1 MRILITGGS
10 GFLGQALTKAL
21 LQRGDEVIILS
32 RSPTTLVARRL
43 ASEWVSDLQQI
54 RTPVD
59 AVVNLAGANLFASPW
74 TRARKQLLH
83 DSRVALTWKLVSWM
97 VSQEQPPKVFL
108 SGSAIGFHGDGGEQ
122 ALTEGSARGK
132 DWAAT
137 MVQDWE
143 AATQP
148 ATDTGVRTVLLR
160 TGLVLGHG
168 GLLAPIMPLFKAY
181 LGGSLGAGQF
191 WYSWIHVQDWVRA
204 TLFLLDHSA
213 ASGPYLLTAPNP
225 VRYSE
230 FARTLGRV
238 LQRPV
243 WLTPPG
249 WVLRLLLGQ
258 RAGLMLGS
266 TKALPARLQAAGFQ
280 WHFPALDEALTNI
293 ATSDPEV

>member
-1 MRILITGGS
+1 MRVLITGGS
-10 GFLGQALTKAL
+10 GFLGQALTRAL
-21 LQRGDEVIILS
+21 LQRGDEVVILS
-32 RSPTTLVARRL
+32 RSPATHVARKV
-43 ASEWVSDLQQI
+43 AGEWVSDLQQI

-59 AVVNLAGANLFASPW
+59 AVVNLAGANLFSVPW
-74 TRARKQLLH
+74 SRARKQVLH

-122 ALTEGSARGK
+122 ALTEESAPGR

-148 ATDTGVRTVLLR
+148 AVETGMRTVLLR

-168 GLLAPIMPLFKAY
+168 GLLAPILPLFKAY

-204 TLFLLDHSA
+204 TLFLLDNRA
-213 ASGPYLLTAPNP
+213 ASGPYLLTAPHP
-225 VRYSE
+225 VRYKE
-230 FARTLGRV
+230 FAQTLGRV

-249 WVLRLLLGQ
+249 WVLRVLLGQ

-266 TKALPARLQAAGFQ
+266 TKALPARLQAAGFK
-280 WHFPALDEALTNI
+280 WNFPTLEEALTNI
-293 ATSDPEV
+293 VKSDPDL